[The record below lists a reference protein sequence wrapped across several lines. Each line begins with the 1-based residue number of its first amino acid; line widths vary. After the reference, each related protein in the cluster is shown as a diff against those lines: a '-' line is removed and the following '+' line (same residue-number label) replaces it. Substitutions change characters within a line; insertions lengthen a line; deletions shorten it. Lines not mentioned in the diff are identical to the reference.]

1 MFILDYEVLILN
13 RITINIS
20 VLIDWIRCSF
30 ISFVLLISFVVVF
43 YRKRY
48 ISIDKNLSLFILL
61 VFFFVLSIILLI
73 IRPNLIRILLG
84 WDGLGL
90 ISYCLVIYFKN
101 IKSYNA
107 GILTAITNRIGDII
121 ILVAIAWILNFGR
134 WNYLFYFDYDTKN
147 YFLIGVLI
155 VIAAIT
161 KRAQIPFSAW
171 LPAAIAAPTP
181 VSALVHSSTLVTA
194 GVYLLIRFSP
204 ILLEIKSIIFVLLLI
219 SVLTIFISGLGAIF
233 EFDLKKIIA
242 LSTLRQLGLII
253 RSLRI
258 GMVDLAFFHLLT
270 HALFKSL
277 LFICAGYIIHGICNN
292 QDIRIIGGLVI
303 QNPLLFVYFN
313 IRNLSLCGIP
323 FLSGFYSKD
332 IILEKILMGNFNI
345 FIIILYFISIF
356 FTLVYTFRLIYYRI
370 GDNIK
375 INRYYCFNEKD
386 YIILGRMMIIILI
399 VIFGGCF
406 MRWLIFIDFSGI
418 FLRKSFKLITSVI
431 CVFGGVAGIFIR
443 NYLHYNKF
451 NLKRKLNW
459 ILGEIWFLPYLS
471 TYRVNY
477 LILYIGYYY
486 YKMID
491 SGWIEKWG
499 GQGLYN
505 TLIYLSK
512 NLIYLQNKKL
522 ILIIYIYI
530 YIIII
535 FMIL

>member
-1 MFILDYEVLILN
+1 
-13 RITINIS
+13 
-20 VLIDWIRCSF
+20 
-30 ISFVLLISFVVVF
+30 
-43 YRKRY
+43 
-48 ISIDKNLSLFILL
+48 
-61 VFFFVLSIILLI
+61 
-73 IRPNLIRILLG
+73 
-84 WDGLGL
+84 
-90 ISYCLVIYFKN
+90 
-101 IKSYNA
+101 
-107 GILTAITNRIGDII
+107 
-121 ILVAIAWILNFGR
+121 
-134 WNYLFYFDYDTKN
+134 
-147 YFLIGVLI
+147 
-155 VIAAIT
+155 
-161 KRAQIPFSAW
+161 
-171 LPAAIAAPTP
+171 
-181 VSALVHSSTLVTA
+181 
-194 GVYLLIRFSP
+194 
-204 ILLEIKSIIFVLLLI
+204 
-219 SVLTIFISGLGAIF
+219 
-233 EFDLKKIIA
+233 
-242 LSTLRQLGLII
+242 
-253 RSLRI
+253 
-258 GMVDLAFFHLLT
+258 
-270 HALFKSL
+270 
-277 LFICAGYIIHGICNN
+277 
-292 QDIRIIGGLVI
+292 
-303 QNPLLFVYFN
+303 
-313 IRNLSLCGIP
+313 
-323 FLSGFYSKD
+323 
-332 IILEKILMGNFNI
+332 
-345 FIIILYFISIF
+345 
-356 FTLVYTFRLIYYRI
+356 
-370 GDNIK
+370 
-375 INRYYCFNEKD
+375 
-386 YIILGRMMIIILI
+386 MMIIILI